1 MKPDIK
7 QKADNL
13 LTSVNVRKTRPRI
26 AILAVLLT
34 AQKPVTQNQVAE
46 RLGENHLN
54 KVTIYR
60 TLDTF
65 VKAGLVHK
73 AFLQQKTWHFE
84 LAHNC
89 TKSQCHPH
97 FTCTDCGQTRCLTGI
112 SLPMAKSPYKGFVID
127 HQRVQLEGLCP
138 NCSTKAR

>member
-65 VKAGLVHK
+65 VKAGLVPK

-84 LAHNC
+84 VAHNC
-89 TKSQCHPH
+89 TKRQCHPH
-97 FTCTDCGQTRCLTGI
+97 F
-112 SLPMAKSPYKGFVID
+112 P
-127 HQRVQLEGLCP
+127 
-138 NCSTKAR
+138 